1 MIPTFVI
8 FLREGIEASMIVAIL
23 LSYLNRINKRE
34 HFRDVFV
41 GVAAAFVLIVLGGVG
56 AYFLIKHYDGSN
68 VQTYF
73 ETTTYLLA
81 AGFLTWMTFWMHK
94 HARTM
99 AKELQDR
106 SDLALTKGT
115 RLGLGVLSFQAVGRE
130 GLETM
135 VFTLAIVFASS
146 RQAATP
152 VHGNLLLI
160 GAALGLVVALT
171 LAFAMYRLGTKL
183 NLKIFFRVLGI
194 VLMFFAAGLLAD
206 AVENLQQLGWLSI
219 GTHVMWNTSG
229 TITESSN
236 IGDVLHSMLGYADR
250 PTVMQGIVYVGYVVI
265 SVSTFIAL
273 GRAPKRHAPVQSIH

>member
-8 FLREGIEASMIVAIL
+8 FLREGIEASMIVAML
-23 LSYLNRINKRE
+23 LSYLSRINKRE
-34 HFRDVFV
+34 HFRDVYL

-56 AYFLIKHYDGSN
+56 AYILIKQYDGSN

-73 ETTTYLLA
+73 ETTTYLIA

-99 AKELQDR
+99 AKELQSR
-106 SDLALTKGT
+106 SDLALSKGT

-135 VFTLAIVFASS
+135 VFTLAIVFASQ
-146 RQAATP
+146 RQAQAP
-152 VHGNLLLI
+152 VHGTLLLI
-160 GAALGLVVALT
+160 GGALGLIVAFVI
-171 LAFAMYRLGTKL
+171 AFFIYRLGAKI

-219 GTHVMWNTSG
+219 GTHVMWNSSG
-229 TITESSN
+229 AITESSN
-236 IGDVLHSMLGYADR
+236 IGDILHSMLGYADH
-250 PTVMQGIVYVGYVVI
+250 PTIMQGVVYVTYVVV
-265 SVSTFIAL
+265 SVSAFVAM
-273 GRAPKRHAPVQSIH
+273 GRSPRATKRTLH

>member
-23 LSYLNRINKRE
+23 LSYLSRINKRE
-34 HFRDVFV
+34 HFRDVYL
-41 GVAAAFVLIVLGGVG
+41 GVASAFVLIVLGGVG
-56 AYFLIKHYDGSN
+56 AYFLIQQYNGSN

-73 ETTTYLLA
+73 ETTTYIIA

-99 AKELQDR
+99 AKELQAR
-106 SDLALTKGT
+106 SDLALSKGT

-146 RQAATP
+146 RQAVTP
-152 VHGNLLLI
+152 VHGNLLLV
-160 GAALGLVVALT
+160 GAALGLALAMV
-171 LAFAMYRLGTKL
+171 LAFAMYKLGTKI

-206 AVENLQQLGWLSI
+206 AVENFQQLGWLSL
-219 GTHVMWNTSG
+219 GTHVMWNSSG

-236 IGDVLHSMLGYADR
+236 IGDVLHSMLGYADH
-250 PTVMQGIVYVGYVVI
+250 PTVMQGIVYVSYVVI
-265 SVSTFIAL
+265 SVSAFIAM
-273 GRAPKRHAPVQSIH
+273 GRPPRSAAKPG

>member
-8 FLREGIEASMIVAIL
+8 FLREGIEASMIVAML
-23 LSYLNRINKRE
+23 LSYLSRINKRE
-34 HFRDVFV
+34 HFRDVYL

-56 AYFLIKHYDGSN
+56 AYILIKQYDGSN

-73 ETTTYLLA
+73 ETTTYLIA

-99 AKELQDR
+99 AKELQSR
-106 SDLALTKGT
+106 SDLALSKGT

-135 VFTLAIVFASS
+135 VFTLAIVFASQ
-146 RQAATP
+146 RQVQAP
-152 VHGNLLLI
+152 VHGTLLLI
-160 GAALGLVVALT
+160 GGALGLIVAFVI
-171 LAFAMYRLGTKL
+171 AFFIYRLGAKI

-219 GTHVMWNTSG
+219 GTHVMWNSSG
-229 TITESSN
+229 AITESSN
-236 IGDVLHSMLGYADR
+236 IGDILHSMLGYADH
-250 PTVMQGIVYVGYVVI
+250 PTIMQGVVYVTYVVV
-265 SVSTFIAL
+265 SVSAFVAM
-273 GRAPKRHAPVQSIH
+273 GRSPRATKRTLH